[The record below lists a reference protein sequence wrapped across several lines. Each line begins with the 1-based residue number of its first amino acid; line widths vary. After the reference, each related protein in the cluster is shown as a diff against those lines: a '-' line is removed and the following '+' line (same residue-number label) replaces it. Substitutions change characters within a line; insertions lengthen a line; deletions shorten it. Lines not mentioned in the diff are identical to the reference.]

1 MSTLEFQAVVDNG
14 NIIIPEEYKQELTS
28 VIAVKIVLLKQ
39 PQKETKQP
47 DIMDEL
53 AKNPVSVPGIRS
65 MSREEMHER

>member
-1 MSTLEFQAVVDNG
+1 MSIVEFQAVVDKG

-39 PQKETKQP
+39 PQKQTKQF

-53 AKNPVSVPGIRS
+53 AQNPASVAGVRS
-65 MSREEMHER
+65 MTREEMHER

>member
-1 MSTLEFQAVVDNG
+1 MSIVEFQAVVDKG
-14 NIIIPEEYKQELTS
+14 NIIIPEEYKQELIS

-39 PQKETKQP
+39 PQKQTKQF

-53 AKNPVSVPGIRS
+53 AQNPALVPGVRS

>member
-1 MSTLEFQAVVDNG
+1 MSILEFQATVEEG

-39 PQKETKQP
+39 PQKQTKQF

-53 AKNPVSVPGIRS
+53 SQNPVSVPGIRS
-65 MSREEMHER
+65 ITREEMHER

>member
-1 MSTLEFQAVVDNG
+1 MSTLEFQATVEEG

-39 PQKETKQP
+39 PQKQTKQF

-53 AKNPVSVPGIRS
+53 AQNPFSVPGIRS
-65 MSREEMHER
+65 MTREEMHER

>member
-1 MSTLEFQAVVDNG
+1 MSIVEFQAVVDKG

-39 PQKETKQP
+39 PQEQAKQF

-53 AKNPVSVPGIRS
+53 AQNPVSVAGIRS
-65 MSREEMHER
+65 MTREEMHER